1 MGKNITTIVK
11 IFLLFLVFQVSI
23 NFMSEILPEVVPN
36 YTEESETFMEF
47 VGAKVNGKLN
57 AESKGESLV
66 TNFENSIDTENL
78 FNAGIIQ
85 SFLGV
90 FQVIGSIIRF
100 LVELALSILFTPTI
114 ITEILIYN
122 FVGTSTL
129 IFTMA
134 LISNIFFYMTMFYII
149 FKRRVEN

>member
-23 NFMSEILPEVVPN
+23 NFMVEILPDVVPN
-36 YTEESETFMEF
+36 YTGDSETFMDF
-47 VGAKVNGKLN
+47 VTAKVNGKLN
-57 AESKGESLV
+57 AESQGESLL
-66 TNFENSIDTENL
+66 TNFENSMETENL
-78 FNAGIIQ
+78 FNDSIID

-90 FQVIGSIIRF
+90 LQVIGSVIRF
-100 LVELALSILFTPTI
+100 LIELALSILFTPTI

-122 FVGTSTL
+122 FVGTSTI
-129 IFTMA
+129 IFSMA

-149 FKRRVEN
+149 FKRRVSS